1 MTPYESN
8 HALDLGEY
16 YAVIPLYDMDDNY
29 RNIKFDNSAKV
40 NALNTDN
47 VALLSKVEIEG
58 LIESVM
64 AEDEG

>member
-8 HALDLGEY
+8 YALDLGEY

-29 RNIKFDNSAKV
+29 RNVKFDNSSKV